1 MYVALVPNRNS
12 PPAYLL
18 REGYR
23 EDGKVKSRTLANLSH
38 WPLAKIE
45 RLRRVL
51 RDEVLSGA
59 AEGLTM
65 LRSLPHGHVAAVL
78 GITRKIGLDRLLA
91 VGQAPARLAAL
102 VLAMILA
109 RVIDPASKLA
119 TARQL
124 DAATATS
131 SLGPLLELGTVS
143 EQELYAALD
152 WLLSQQSRI
161 ESRLAQRHLSQ
172 GTLVLYDVSSTYF
185 EGRTCPLARRDYSR
199 DGKRDKL
206 QIIFGL
212 LCASDG
218 CPVAVEVFEGN
229 TGDPSTLAA
238 QITKLKQRF
247 HLDHVVLVGDRGMIT
262 EARVETVLKPAGLDW
277 ITALRAPTIRMLLEQ
292 GAFQLSLFDER
303 DLAEVTSLD
312 FPDERLVVC
321 RNPWLAAER
330 ARKRRDLLAATEA
343 DLRKVVKAV
352 ARKTKPLR
360 GADKIGLAAGA
371 VLNRHKV
378 AKHFI
383 LTITDDTFGF
393 DRNTEAIEAEGR
405 LAVDLQAVSRAL
417 CSGLAASG
425 LGTLRGCDDGR
436 SRGGSLGALMIVEQN
451 GSQRLT
457 HVPLEIIGE
466 HAQQHVGTDPIGQA
480 VVDRPDL
487 KIDGLDGPER
497 AFGLAQALIE
507 PHDIA
512 GGERC
517 LVEIGA
523 DDIEAIEPAL
533 GLDGL
538 GVAVEAER
546 IVGDGQDEVLG
557 HLMPIEHR
565 TGGEADLV
573 GAAQRFGLAGDSFGH
588 LAQVGFGGG
597 QQVQTFAGTLGGEP
611 GIAADHQTVIG
622 KVRRGHLGKIA
633 FVEQRELERALLQQ
647 RPDGRRTQCGDP
659 VEASGL

>member
-45 RLRRVL
+45 RLRHVL
-51 RDEVLSGA
+51 RDEVLSST

-78 GITRKIGLDRLLA
+78 GIARKIGLDRLLA
-91 VGQAPARLAAL
+91 AGQASARLATL

-124 DAATATS
+124 DATTATS

-185 EGRTCPLARRDYSR
+185 EGRTCPLARRGYSR

-238 QITKLKQRF
+238 QVAKLKQRF

-277 ITALRAPTIRMLLEQ
+277 ITALRAPTIRTLLEQ

-303 DLAEVTSLD
+303 DLAEVTSAD
-312 FPDERLVVC
+312 FPDDRLVVC

-330 ARKRRDLLAATEA
+330 ARKRRDLLDATEA

-393 DRNTEAIEAEGR
+393 ERNTEAIEAEGR
-405 LAVDLQAVSRAL
+405 LDGFYVIRTNLDKATLATSDVVRVYKSLSQA
-417 CSGLAASG
+417 
-425 LGTLRGCDDGR
+425 
-436 SRGGSLGALMIVEQN
+436 
-451 GSQRLT
+451 
-457 HVPLEIIGE
+457 
-466 HAQQHVGTDPIGQA
+466 
-480 VVDRPDL
+480 
-487 KIDGLDGPER
+487 ER
-497 AFGLAQALIE
+497 AFRSIKTVDLEIRPIHHRLSDRVRAHVLLCMLAYYLTCCCA
-507 PHDIA
+507 
-512 GGERC
+512 C
-517 LVEIGA
+517 S
-523 DDIEAIEPAL
+523 
-533 GLDGL
+533 
-538 GVAVEAER
+538 
-546 IVGDGQDEVLG
+546 
-557 HLMPIEHR
+557 PII
-565 TGGEADLV
+565 
-573 GAAQRFGLAGDSFGH
+573 SS
-588 LAQVGFGGG
+588 
-597 QQVQTFAGTLGGEP
+597 GTC
-611 GIAADHQTVIG
+611 
-622 KVRRGHLGKIA
+622 VRRWLPFCSTIISAPRLPPRDLPSSHPRSVPRPLA
-633 FVEQRELERALLQQ
+633 ARPLQSARLTACRSTASSPCSLSSPPSRATPWPWRVLHTTRSCSIRNRHQYSSAPSNSSPCNPGCRQ
-647 RPDGRRTQCGDP
+647 
-659 VEASGL
+659 